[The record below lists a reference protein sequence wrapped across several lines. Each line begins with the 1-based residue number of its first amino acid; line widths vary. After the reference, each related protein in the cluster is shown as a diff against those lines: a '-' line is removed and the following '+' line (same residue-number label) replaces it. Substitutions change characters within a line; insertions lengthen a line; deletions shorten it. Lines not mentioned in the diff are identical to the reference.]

1 MQRLQPGQEL
11 ALKKCGHRLS
21 RQEEAVLFLVPVPV
35 RVKPAACAEHMDMG
49 MVGQVRP
56 PCVHD
61 ADEAG
66 SAAHM
71 CRISGKLHDSLCHS
85 MEEQGIQLLLVA
97 VDQGVQLAWAGKY
110 QMIIIDIQ
118 HMLVLRI
125 DPQLIRQCLAHG
137 AGSVAAGIVMYLDM
151 SALAASGDVR
161 PVCTCL
167 AVEDVGC
174 RLCLSGTR
182 GISLQVSGVEL
193 PQDILDSRLTFH
205 HRRPPS
211 PFFQTCRMDS

>member
-66 SAAHM
+66 GTFHI
-71 CRISGKLHDSLCHS
+71 CRIPGKFRDSFRWHGRTANTVPSGYSRPGRSAQTVGLSAIAAALQPIFFKRNSP
-85 MEEQGIQLLLVA
+85 
-97 VDQGVQLAWAGKY
+97 
-110 QMIIIDIQ
+110 
-118 HMLVLRI
+118 LR
-125 DPQLIRQCLAHG
+125 D
-137 AGSVAAGIVMYLDM
+137 
-151 SALAASGDVR
+151 
-161 PVCTCL
+161 
-167 AVEDVGC
+167 
-174 RLCLSGTR
+174 
-182 GISLQVSGVEL
+182 
-193 PQDILDSRLTFH
+193 
-205 HRRPPS
+205 
-211 PFFQTCRMDS
+211 